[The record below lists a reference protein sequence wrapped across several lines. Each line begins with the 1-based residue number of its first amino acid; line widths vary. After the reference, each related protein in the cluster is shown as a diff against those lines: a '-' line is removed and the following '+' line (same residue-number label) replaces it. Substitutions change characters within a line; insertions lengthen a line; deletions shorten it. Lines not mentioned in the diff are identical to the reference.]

1 MCSAHIEKQKK
12 KKELLLTIFMIRR
25 TTTVLLL
32 MCFMLITSRAE
43 KPSVISEC
51 LYCSFSYQVKT
62 KQCCVSVHCVVV
74 DLIN

>member
-43 KPSVISEC
+43 KPSVISWVFILFFVLSSENKTMLCEC
-51 LYCSFSYQVKT
+51 ALCSCRF
-62 KQCCVSVHCVVV
+62 
-74 DLIN
+74 D